1 MQKRQ
6 SKNLRKSINK
16 TKKVWQD
23 KSEKKEHSEEENCQ
37 EDLQQR
43 NYLGGQ
49 IRGIIKNTGEG

>member
-16 TKKVWQD
+16 TKKMWQD

-49 IRGIIKNTGEG
+49 IRGTMKNTGEG